1 MSPSGGVETAQK
13 GRSHR
18 DGFLWGSGNLLSI
31 KFQNAGRG
39 PSGQVS
45 YGLLPVTAAPRG
57 EGRLGAH
64 GAALA
69 AADPEAPP
77 PFINDA
83 SQHISSNTQSPIMLL
98 RQIKQ

>member
-1 MSPSGGVETAQK
+1 MSPSEGAETAQK

-18 DGFLWGSGNLLSI
+18 DGFLWGSGNLLSSE
-31 KFQNAGRG
+31 FQNAGRG

-64 GAALA
+64 GAATSQRQTQK
-69 AADPEAPP
+69 PP
-77 PFINDA
+77 RL
-83 SQHISSNTQSPIMLL
+83 S
-98 RQIKQ
+98 